1 MVDRQLQEFTLPASI
16 NELLGRMKE
25 LEGQLESEFA
35 ARRTEFQYRLVE
47 GRIRF
52 EKEVAEQHR
61 SLKTKLSAYIKGA
74 PPLVLLTA
82 PFIYAVIVPFVLLDI
97 FVSIY
102 QAVRFPVYGIP
113 MVRRRDYIVFDRHH
127 LAYLN
132 GIEKLN
138 CAYCSY
144 GNGLIAF
151 VREVA
156 SRTEQYWCPI
166 KHAQRIAGMHPRYP
180 NFIEYGDAEG
190 YQQKLEMLRGRLLKD
205 SSASSP

>member
-74 PPLVLLTA
+74 RPLVLLTA

-132 GIEKLN
+132 LLEKLN

-144 GNGLIAF
+144 CNGLLAYVSEIAG
-151 VREVA
+151 
-156 SRTEQYWCPI
+156 RTEAYWCPI
-166 KHAQRIAGMHPRYP
+166 KHARKVIAAHEHYAG
-180 NFIEYGDAEG
+180 FADYGDAEAFRRK
-190 YQQKLEMLRGRLLKD
+190 YDRPDAAPAAQN
-205 SSASSP
+205 AV